1 VKTVIL
7 AGGKGT
13 RLWPLSREDYPK
25 QFLKVL
31 DGKSL
36 IQRSVDLYSKL
47 SDVYVITSK
56 QLYPFFS
63 YEVTGLKQEN
73 VLQEPAPRGT
83 APAIAYAL
91 SVLDEDD
98 YLFVPSDHMLDESFI
113 DIVKK
118 AKPEVGEIVLFGHRP
133 EGPAT
138 GYGYIKVGEKIDS
151 VKSKVSGFFEK
162 PNAEEAERFYR
173 SGEFLWNMGMFLIK
187 KETAEKAYRKHLPD
201 VYEVVFDKRS
211 KSYEDLHEV
220 SFDKG
225 IVEKY
230 EKVSVVEFDGFW
242 KDLGSWESFYEV
254 MKKDANGNALYGDVY
269 FIESQGSL
277 GISDGRLTVVYG
289 VKDLA
294 VISTRDVT
302 LVIPRSL
309 SEKTKDIVKALNGR
323 KEAKRSPIMYR
334 SWGYYIILEEGS
346 RYKVKKLYVAPGKAL
361 SYQMHFHRAEH
372 WVVVRGT
379 AKITYDGKEIIVP
392 ENESFF
398 VPMGKKHRIENP
410 GKIPLEI
417 IEVQTGEY
425 LEEDDI
431 IRL

>member
-1 VKTVIL
+1 MKTVIL

-118 AKPEVGEIVLFGHRP
+118 TKPEVNEIVLFGHRP

-162 PNAEEAERFYR
+162 PNSEEAERFYR

-187 KETAEKAYRKHLPD
+187 KETAERAYRKHLPD

-269 FIESQGSL
+269 SMESQGSL

-361 SYQMHFHRAEH
+361 SYQLHFHRAEH

>member
-1 VKTVIL
+1 MKTVIL

-162 PNAEEAERFYR
+162 PNSEEAERFYR

-269 FIESQGSL
+269 SIESQGSL

>member
-1 VKTVIL
+1 MKTVIL

-25 QFLKVL
+25 QFLKIIN
-31 DGKSL
+31 GESL
-36 IQRSVDLYSKL
+36 IQRTINLYSKL
-47 SDVYVITSK
+47 SEIYIMTSE
-56 QLYPFFS
+56 QLYPFFT
-63 YEVTGLKQEN
+63 YEVSGIKLEN
-73 VLQEPAPRGT
+73 VLKEPAPRGT

-91 SVLDEDD
+91 SLLDDDD
-98 YLFVPSDHMLDESFI
+98 YLFVPSDHMLDESFLEL
-113 DIVKK
+113 VKRV
-118 AKPEVGEIVLFGHRP
+118 KPDEGEILLFGHRP

-138 GYGYIKVGEKIDS
+138 GYGYIRKGAKIGEL
-151 VKSKVSGFFEK
+151 KSKASGFFEK
-162 PNAEEAERFYR
+162 PGSDEAERFYK
-173 SGEFLWNMGMFLIK
+173 SGDYLWNMGMFYMSK
-187 KETAEKAYRKHLPD
+187 KTAVSAFRRLLPE
-201 VYEVVFDKRS
+201 VYKVVFES
-211 KSYEDLHEV
+211 KGKGYEGLPEV

-230 EKVSVVEFDGFW
+230 ENVSVAEFSGLW
-242 KDLGSWESFYEV
+242 KDMGSWESFYQV
-254 MKKDANGNALYGDVY
+254 MKKDSGNNATYGDVY
-269 FIESQGSL
+269 ALDSQGSL
-277 GISDGRLTVVYG
+277 GISDGRLTVLYG

-302 LVIPRSL
+302 LVIPRSM
-309 SEKTKDIVKALNGR
+309 SERTKEIVKLLADR

-334 SWGYYIILEEGS
+334 PWGYFIILEEGP
-346 RYKVKKLYVAPGKAL
+346 RYKVKKLYVAPGKSL

-379 AKITYDGKEIIVP
+379 ARVTYDGKEVIVA

-410 GKIPLEI
+410 GKVPLEI

-431 IRL
+431 VRF

>member
-1 VKTVIL
+1 MKTVIL

-187 KETAEKAYRKHLPD
+187 KETAERAYRKHLPD

>member
-1 VKTVIL
+1 MKTVIL